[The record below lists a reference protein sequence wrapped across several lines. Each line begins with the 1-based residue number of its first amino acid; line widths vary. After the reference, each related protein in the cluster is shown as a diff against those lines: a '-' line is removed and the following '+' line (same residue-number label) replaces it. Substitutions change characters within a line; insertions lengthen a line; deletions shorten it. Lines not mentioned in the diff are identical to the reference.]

1 MKSKSGVSFFLSS
14 AILVMATK
22 EGDDDSTSV
31 ADKEMKTEKNQ
42 SAVMLVVLVNAF
54 LFSSC
59 FFMVESVFPVSTHL
73 NNFLERQFD
82 ISKRRLN

>member
-1 MKSKSGVSFFLSS
+1 MKSKPGVSFCLSS
-14 AILVMATK
+14 AILVMASK
-22 EGDDDSTSV
+22 EGDDDSSSA
-31 ADKEMKTEKNQ
+31 ADKEMKTEK
-42 SAVMLVVLVNAF
+42 SMLVVLVNAF

-82 ISKRRLN
+82 IS